1 MNLPDQLRKV
11 YTRIQSQCYD
21 GVRFKVGYIYANKR
35 YMSVVYCPIC
45 AKDTELYKDGLFMGD
60 SQYKR
65 NKILPCGCGK
75 SFKYNEDQC
84 ITLIKRELPAGITF
98 VKFVDGFNKGTHSPV
113 KLFCVEH
120 GEFSCYLSDIRSRD
134 TPCSKCSG
142 TYKPTGDEY
151 IQHVNSLYKTSGFT
165 FKRSDRTD
173 HRGFKTY
180 LDYMCPICSNDEYVQ
195 HGLCSGVFQLAQT
208 QVNGVTKS
216 CRCSSRYSWKQSH
229 IEYQI
234 KKIIKDEGLKD
245 SFVCFKTPYIKNTT
259 KFIRLCSEHGEYE
272 TSIKNFKSRRD
283 GCSLCY
289 KARFNPQKSAYV
301 YLVRWYGFGEE
312 YLKFGI
318 TNREVLA
325 RVKEQHSKSDLD
337 YEILSSYY
345 FQDGAKAE
353 HLENIIKQNF
363 ETSVCSPSFMRNG
376 YTETTHI
383 SNYELISLLCEEF
396 KDKHEQEKI

>member
-11 YTRIQSQCYD
+11 YTRTQKQYYD
-21 GVRFKVGYIYANKR
+21 GVRSKVGYTYVNKR
-35 YMSVVYCPIC
+35 YMSIIYCPIC
-45 AKDTELYKDGLFMGD
+45 AKDQELYKDGLFMAD

-75 SFKYNEDQC
+75 SFKYNEEQC
-84 ITLIKRELPAGITF
+84 TTLVKRALPAGMTF
-98 VKFVDGFNKGTHSPV
+98 VKFTDGFNNGTHSDLDIECP
-113 KLFCVEH
+113 EH
-120 GEFSCYLSDIRSRD
+120 GVFTTNYRSIYLKGIMC
-134 TPCSKCSG
+134 TKCNG
-142 TYKPTGDEY
+142 THKTIGDEY
-151 IQHVNSLYKTSGFT
+151 IQHVNSLYKTLGFT
-165 FKRSDRTD
+165 FKRSERTD
-173 HRGFKTY
+173 YEGFKTY
-180 LDYMCPICSNDEYVQ
+180 LDYTCPVCSNDEYVKS
-195 HGLCSGVFQLAQT
+195 GLCTGVFSLAQS
-208 QVNGVTKS
+208 QINGKTKS
-216 CRCSSRYSWKQSH
+216 CRCSSRYSWKQHH

-234 KKIIKDEGLKD
+234 KKIIKEEGLKD
-245 SFVCFKTPYIKNTT
+245 SFVGFKIPYVNNTT
-259 KFIRLCSEHGEYE
+259 KFTRLCSEHGEYE
-272 TSIKNFKSRRD
+272 TSVANFKNRRD
-283 GCSLCY
+283 VCSLCY
-289 KARFNPQKSAYV
+289 KSRFNPQKPAYV

-325 RVKEQHSKSDLD
+325 RVKEQYSKSDLD

-376 YTETTHI
+376 HTETTHI

-396 KDKHEQEKI
+396 KDKHEQEKL